1 MSPVDAKRGKLR
13 VLNLEDNP
21 NDSELILAEL
31 ESEWPEV
38 EFLRAGTREEFIRA
52 LSQFVPDIVLSD
64 FNLPDISGREAL
76 LMVRH
81 NYPDIPVVMV
91 TGALGDVEAVE
102 LVKLGAKDY
111 VMKDHL
117 QRLISAV
124 QGAISQEKSIRARK
138 VAEQA
143 LRQSESE
150 IRALIEHLPVA
161 TVIDAGVGPEE
172 KILMMNRK
180 FSDLFGYTLEDIP
193 DLMHWWLLAYPDER
207 YREETRKEWTERS
220 VQAVRN
226 HSSIEPMEVTVGC
239 KDGSFRYVRAAFSSI
254 GSRNIVTFEDLTGH
268 KQAEVRIERLNQL
281 YEALS
286 QCNQAIVRS
295 NDEQELFERIC
306 QSAVQFGSFKMA
318 WIGRIDP
325 STQMVVPV
333 ASAGAGAEEYLRDIN
348 ISLAADS
355 EFGNG
360 PTSLA
365 IREDHPFWCQDF
377 LGAKVTAPW
386 KGRAAKLGWR
396 SSAALPLHCDGKVVG
411 AFMLYADV
419 MNAFDEDVRELMLG
433 MAADIDY
440 SLDHFSHEA
449 QRKQAEDQLRKLSLA
464 VEQSPSSIVITDLD
478 ARLEYVNEAFVK
490 ATGYSREEVIGKN
503 PRILHS
509 GKNPRA
515 SYDEMWAHLTLG
527 AVWRGE
533 FVNRRK
539 DGSEYIESILISPVR
554 DADGRA
560 THYLAIK
567 DDITERRREQQALL
581 ESEEKFRVMS
591 ASAQDAIVMMDHDGK
606 VSFWNAAAEKIF
618 GYDSSEIVG
627 KDMHSLLAPSRY
639 LESFRNGF
647 EHFRHTGEG
656 PVVGKTLELSA
667 LCKDGREIPVELSLS
682 AVRIA
687 DHWQAIGIMR
697 DITERKRAEAL
708 LRTSEERLQLAQMAA
723 AVGTWDWD
731 MVANAAQC
739 SDSYFNIFG
748 IPVSSEPLNY
758 AEWLER
764 IHPDDRYRV
773 EADIRGVMENG
784 TDYRSEYRIVRPDGS
799 IRWLESKGRL
809 KRDADGKALSM
820 FGAVMD
826 ITVRKEI
833 EAQVVAQYEH
843 VAGIN
848 AQLLEANKQL
858 EHAKNQV
865 LQSEKMASIGLLA
878 AGVAHEINNPVGYV
892 NSNLGTL
899 EKYLADIFVALDK
912 YESMEAMVDA
922 DNPLLGEV
930 LQLKARVDLDFLRKD
945 IKALIG
951 ESHQGLERIKKI
963 ILDLKDF
970 SRQDVEEH
978 WVWADVRRGLESTL
992 NVVWNELKYK
1002 CEVVKEYSDLP
1013 DIYCLP
1019 SQLDQVFMNLLINA
1033 AQAIEVR
1040 GTVTIRTGQEGDS
1053 VWVSVSDTGKG
1064 IPPENIPHLFDPF
1077 FTTKPVG
1084 KGTGLGLS
1092 VSYNIV
1098 EKHGGKIEVQSE
1110 VGKGTTFRVWLPLQ
1124 QTNAK
1129 EQVA

>member
-1 MSPVDAKRGKLR
+1 MDAKHGKLR

-21 NDSELILAEL
+21 NDSELIQAKL
-31 ESEWPEV
+31 ESEWAEV
-38 EFLRAGTREEFIRA
+38 EFLRAGTREEFVRA
-52 LSQFVPDIVLSD
+52 LNQFVPDIVLSD

-76 LMVRH
+76 LMVRNDH
-81 NYPDIPVVMV
+81 PDIPVVMV

-117 QRLISAV
+117 QRLVSAV

-138 VAEQA
+138 AAEQA

-161 TVIDAGVGPEE
+161 TVIYAGVGPEE
-172 KILMMNRK
+172 KIIMMNRK
-180 FSDLFGYTLEDIP
+180 FSDLFGYTLEDVP
-193 DLMHWWLLAYPDER
+193 DLKHWWLLAYPDEG
-207 YREETRKEWTERS
+207 YRDQIQNEWTERS
-220 VQAVRN
+220 AQAVRD
-226 HSSIEPMEVTVGC
+226 HSSIEPMEATVTC
-239 KDGSFRYVRAAFSSI
+239 KDGSFRYVRGAFSSI
-254 GSRNIVTFEDLTGH
+254 GRRNIVTLEDLTGH

-295 NDEQELFERIC
+295 NNEQELFARIC
-306 QSAVQFGSFKMA
+306 RSAVQFGSFRMA

-325 STQMVVPV
+325 ATQMVVPV
-333 ASAGAGAEEYLRDIN
+333 ASAGDGSEAYLRDVN
-348 ISLAADS
+348 ISLDADS
-355 EFGNG
+355 EYGKG
-360 PTSLA
+360 PTGLA

-377 LGAKVTAPW
+377 LGAQATAPW
-386 KGRAAKLGWR
+386 KNQAAKLGWR
-396 SSAALPLHCDGKVVG
+396 SSAALPLHCNGKVVG

-419 MNAFDEDVRELMLG
+419 MNAFDEDVRELLLE

-440 SLDHFSHEA
+440 SLDYFSHEA

-464 VEQSPSSIVITDLD
+464 VEQSPNSIVITDLD
-478 ARLEYVNEAFVK
+478 ARLEYVNEAFVR
-490 ATGYSREEVIGKN
+490 ATGYSREEAIGKN

-509 GKNPRA
+509 GKNSRA
-515 SYDEMWAHLTLG
+515 SYDDMWAHLTRG
-527 AVWRGE
+527 EVWRGE

-539 DGSEYIESILISPVR
+539 DGSGYVESLLISPVR
-554 DADGRA
+554 DADGRT

-567 DDITERRREQQALL
+567 DDITERKRVQQALL

-591 ASAQDAIVMMDHDGK
+591 ASAQDAIIAIDNDGN
-606 VSFWNAAAEKIF
+606 VTFWNAAAEKTF
-618 GYDSSEIVG
+618 GYAAQEAMG
-627 KDMHSLLAPSRY
+627 LNMHQLLTPLRY
-639 LESFRNGF
+639 HESYRKGFANFRQ
-647 EHFRHTGEG
+647 TGEG
-656 PVVGKTLELSA
+656 KVVGKTLELAA
-667 LCKDGREIPVELSLS
+667 LHKDGHEFPVELSLS
-682 AVRIA
+682 AVNIA
-687 DHWQAIGIMR
+687 GKWQAIGIMR
-697 DITERKRAEAL
+697 DISARK
-708 LRTSEERLQLAQMAA
+708 
-723 AVGTWDWD
+723 
-731 MVANAAQC
+731 
-739 SDSYFNIFG
+739 
-748 IPVSSEPLNY
+748 
-758 AEWLER
+758 
-764 IHPDDRYRV
+764 
-773 EADIRGVMENG
+773 
-784 TDYRSEYRIVRPDGS
+784 
-799 IRWLESKGRL
+799 K
-809 KRDADGKALSM
+809 
-820 FGAVMD
+820 
-826 ITVRKEI
+826 I

-848 AQLLEANKQL
+848 TQLVEANRQL

-878 AGVAHEINNPVGYV
+878 AGVAHEINNPIGYV

-912 YESMEAMVDA
+912 YESLEAMVDA
-922 DNPLLGEV
+922 DNSLLEEV
-930 LQLKARVDLDFLRKD
+930 RRLKARVDLDFLRMD

-970 SRQDVEEH
+970 SRQDIDEQ
-978 WVWADVRRGLESTL
+978 WVWADLRRGLDSTL

-1002 CEVVKEYSDLP
+1002 CEVVKEYGELP

-1040 GTVTIRTGQEGDS
+1040 GTITIRTGQEGDS

-1064 IPPENIPHLFDPF
+1064 IPPEIIPRLFDPF

-1110 VGKGTTFRVWLPLQ
+1110 VGKGTTFRVWLPVQ
-1124 QTNAK
+1124 QIEAK
-1129 EQVA
+1129 EQEA